1 MSSQCPICRSPADT
15 GNCGDG
21 RQYACPRC
29 GPYIMSGTARAMLG
43 SRLEDDPRAFSR
55 ISHAIRHLTS
65 QMQWLRIDSA
75 NLDELA
81 RARLPSVAQQTLNL
95 LRWIGEQVGDDR
107 LGYVAID
114 AVDLAGFVGVT
125 EEERIRSLLKD
136 LQQRSLVSVADDTV
150 RLTPAGWTMLETEAP
165 ETAMPSPMSTASPHA
180 NPAVETAH
188 CPTCG
193 GSRRAEIVAG
203 HTEYYQG
210 ENDPT
215 TETVSIRTLRCC
227 GCATL
232 YVRRDAIFSEDEDHE
247 QDPLTGAWRTVACP
261 RTTYWPSAARR
272 DPPSWLG
279 QVTDPVLHQL
289 FDETYQ
295 ALNADLRTLAAMGVR
310 AVLDRTLE
318 LAGADAAAGFAEK
331 LSALTETGA
340 ISASERDTLTIMTDA
355 GSAASHRGWQPSPEA
370 LDTILDASE
379 AMLFRVAVQPARA
392 QRLRGAVPPR
402 PVRQRRPPR

>member
-1 MSSQCPICRSPADT
+1 MT
-15 GNCGDG
+15 
-21 RQYACPRC
+21 
-29 GPYIMSGTARAMLG
+29 GTARAMLG
-43 SRLEDDPRAFSR
+43 SRLEDDPRAFAR
-55 ISHAIRHLTS
+55 ISHAIRHMTS
-65 QMQWLRIDSA
+65 KADWLRVDSA

-95 LRWIGEQVGDDR
+95 LLWIGDQVGDDR

-125 EEERIRSLLKD
+125 EEERIRSLLED
-136 LQQRSLVSVADDTV
+136 LAHRSLISVANDAV
-150 RLTPAGWTMLETEAP
+150 RLTPAGWAMLEPEAP
-165 ETAMPSPMSTASPHA
+165 ETAIREAMPTASPHA
-180 NPAVETAH
+180 NLAIETAR
-188 CPTCG
+188 CPSCG

-203 HTEYYQG
+203 HTEHYQG
-210 ENDPT
+210 ESDPT

-247 QDPLTGAWRTVACP
+247 QDPLTGAWRTIACP
-261 RTTYWPSAARR
+261 RTTYWPSVARR
-272 DPPSWLG
+272 NSPPWLG
-279 QVTDPVLHQL
+279 QVSDPVLHQL

-310 AVLDRTLE
+310 AVLDRTFE
-318 LAGADAAAGFAEK
+318 LAGADPAAGFAEK
-331 LSALTETGA
+331 LSAITETGV
-340 ISASERDTLTIMTDA
+340 ISTSERDTLTIMTDA
-355 GSAASHRGWQPSPEA
+355 GSAASHRGWQPSPDA

-392 QRLRGAVPPR
+392 QRLRGAVPQR
-402 PVRQRRPPR
+402 PVCQPRRPR